1 MSEARSFLAAAKR
14 STMISLTEAM
24 FEEIKEK
31 QADSSTT
38 EIWLADMF
46 TPASLMK
53 LLMNIFVLV
62 VQSLPTLIE

>member
-38 EIWLADMF
+38 EIWLVDMF
-46 TPASLMK
+46 TPVSLIK